1 VNGEVFAKRHP
12 DPASAACAVAN
23 HRWLAGL
30 GGPLR
35 LPGLLATSDCV
46 VHLEHAPGRHACPGD
61 LLAVAGH
68 LGDVHGWVHTQRLRR
83 ARLDT
88 PHPVDGGHQLPDFLA
103 GRLPALRRRLHEG
116 VPGTLLTPDSA
127 ERLLRDATAGP
138 AAIYKDTNPRNL
150 LIGRDGLIHVDTD
163 DLTLAPFGYDLAKLI
178 VTLAMTHGPLPPGA
192 VDQALAAYNAAA
204 VRHRHGLG
212 LVTPSALLSWAEVHH
227 ALTGSYLGRHGYRH
241 SWPSVREVVPGSVG
255 FEVGVLRAE
264 RLA

>member
-1 VNGEVFAKRHP
+1 VNGKVFAKRHP
-12 DPASAACAVAN
+12 DPASAARAVAN

-35 LPGLLATSDCV
+35 LPRLLATSDCV
-46 VHLEHAPGRHACPGD
+46 VHLEHLPGRHARPGD

-68 LGDVHGWVHTQRLRR
+68 LGNVHGWVHAQRLRR
-83 ARLDT
+83 ARLDA

-127 ERLLRDATAGP
+127 ELLLRDATAGP

-150 LIGRDGLIHVDTD
+150 LIGPDGPVHVDTD

-178 VTLAMTHGPLPPGA
+178 VTLAMTHGPLPPDA
-192 VDQALAAYNAAA
+192 VEAARVAYNDAAN
-204 VRHRHGLG
+204 RHRPGLG
-212 LVTPSALLSWAEVHH
+212 HVTPSALLSWAEVHH
-227 ALTGSYLGRHGYRH
+227 ALTWRYLGRNGYRH
-241 SWPSVREVVPGSVG
+241 GWHTIRPA
-255 FEVGVLRAE
+255 RA
-264 RLA
+264 RAALP